1 MCDFQNRIN
10 GMKALFLKTAARSDD
25 VSFGGRQKI
34 EGASL
39 SSKVEHPAFYPPNR
53 SHQLC
58 CYAYYRRRRRRRSA
72 CVSVSLTALSVTSK
86 SEPRAGPP
94 HYEISCRHS
103 PASRSPHVLNK
114 MLCLFP
120 SHDGVTAWQGRLEK
134 ELGSKIEW

>member
-1 MCDFQNRIN
+1 MCEFQNRIN

-25 VSFGGRQKI
+25 VSVGGRNSCRRGIIIIKRRTPCI
-34 EGASL
+34 L
-39 SSKVEHPAFYPPNR
+39 SAA
-53 SHQLC
+53 HQLC
-58 CYAYYRRRRRRRSA
+58 CYAYYRRRRSA

-120 SHDGVTAWQGRLEK
+120 SHDGVTAWQGCLEK